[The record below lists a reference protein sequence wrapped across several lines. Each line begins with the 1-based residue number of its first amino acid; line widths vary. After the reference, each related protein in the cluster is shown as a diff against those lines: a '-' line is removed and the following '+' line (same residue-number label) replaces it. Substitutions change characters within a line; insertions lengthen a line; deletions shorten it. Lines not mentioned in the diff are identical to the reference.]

1 MTKEETG
8 ILIEKYLDGD
18 TTNAEEQLLRQHFN
32 DVSSADIPEEW
43 RVYKALFAWETNC
56 GAACRGVDRTVAAGS
71 SEDMAARS
79 PVKRRLNMLLTSAAA
94 SAAILMAVSVWH
106 VPSAGR
112 QCYAVIDGRIYT
124 DNDVVEREAEE
135 ALSLVAGSCDD
146 AFDALMMMR
155 SCGGDITDDDE

>member
-71 SEDMAARS
+71 SEDMAAGS
-79 PVKRRLNMLLTSAAA
+79 PVMRRLNMLLTSAAA

-124 DNDVVEREAEE
+124 DNEVVGR
-135 ALSLVAGSCDD
+135 
-146 AFDALMMMR
+146 DALMMMR